1 MDWYLIAFISAL
13 LSALAAIGQKKLLFD
28 MEALDFSLI
37 LSIINALIALILI
50 PIIQFN
56 EISTLS
62 LLILYFKTIIG
73 ALAFLFVM
81 LAIKNLE
88 ISGALPLMILTPA
101 FFILGENLSALEIVG
116 LGTLLM
122 GIYILETS
130 TTSSMLE
137 SLKVFRTSRY
147 KRYLVGAILLFT
159 ISTLIDKFLL
169 KNHQLAPI
177 SFLFFQQI
185 FLAINFV
192 IIYLLSKGKVS
203 SLTKSVS
210 IKMVLSVL
218 LISLFTIGYRYTQLE
233 AMKIA
238 PVALVLS
245 IKRTSIFF
253 AAIIGGRIFSERAL
267 LRRGIATLFL
277 LIGVYLIVN
286 M

>member
-1 MDWYLIAFISAL
+1 
-13 LSALAAIGQKKLLFD
+13 